1 VTAGGSLSKPWRS
14 RAWQQHLAYT
24 VLAGRRMRYI
34 DVGEGPAVILVH
46 GLASTWSAWHR
57 NILEL
62 ATDHRVIAVDLP
74 GFGRSDRLRG
84 PVEIRHYADA
94 LRQLLDRLGV
104 GRVRI
109 VGHSMGGIVAQQFA
123 CRLPERSAALVLV
136 ACGGPAGR
144 LQESFF
150 RGLGYGSAVLNLGS
164 PSAFGSVLGGAMAVA
179 PLRRRLIGWVVHDP
193 SVISRELAADMITTA
208 CRAPGTAAAVRAS
221 LRDMHQQNGGLI
233 ACPTLVVAGRWDRI
247 VSLTSI
253 GHVAAAIPGARYE
266 IIPDAGHNP
275 MFERPETFN
284 ALLRSFLGEFRAA

>member
-1 VTAGGSLSKPWRS
+1 LPVTAGGSLSKPWRS
-14 RAWQQHLAYT
+14 RAWQQHVAYT

-94 LRQLLDRLGV
+94 LRRLLDQLGV

-109 VGHSMGGIVAQQFA
+109 VGHSMGGIIAQQFA
-123 CRLPERSAALVLV
+123 SRLPERSAALVLV

-150 RGLGYGSAVLNLGS
+150 R
-164 PSAFGSVLGGAMAVA
+164 AMAVA
-179 PLRRRLIGWVVHDP
+179 PLRRQLIGWVVHDP
-193 SVISRELAADMITTA
+193 SVVSRELAADMIATA

-221 LRDMHQQNGGLI
+221 LRDMHQQDTGLI
-233 ACPTLVVAGRWDRI
+233 ACPTLVVAGRRDRI

-253 GHVAAAIPGARYE
+253 DRVAAAIPGARYE
-266 IIPDAGHNP
+266 IMPDAGHNP
-275 MFERPETFN
+275 MFEHPEAFN
-284 ALLRSFLGEFRAA
+284 ALLRSFLEEFRAA